1 MVYTIYI
8 PSDIGYVQ
16 YTYLQ
21 IYVLMYHAYNIWYI
35 QYTYL
40 QIYGIYN
47 IHTFRYMY
55 YAYNIIW
62 YIQYTYIPSDI
73 CIMHTYILYIYIYIY
88 ICILNTVYTH
98 VHPNKHSDMLVKL
111 ILRRSN
117 VFIIDFLDFILSGC
131 YFYIL

>member
-1 MVYTIYI
+1 MFVVTSLCAYDYVIINNETFLIKIYI
-8 PSDIGYVQ
+8 PSD
-16 YTYLQ
+16 
-21 IYVLMYHAYNIWYI
+21 IWYI

-40 QIYGIYN
+40 QIYVLCIQYNMVYTIY
-47 IHTFRYMY
+47 IHTFRYMH
-55 YAYNIIW
+55 YAYI
-62 YIQYTYIPSDI
+62 YR
-73 CIMHTYILYIYIYIY
+73 IYIYIY

-98 VHPNKHSDMLVKL
+98 VHHNKHSDILVKL